1 MAASLDNMK
10 GSRELIAAA
19 SSDERWGKAAVGRE
33 RGVNVRA
40 ALDLPKE
47 IDQGLRTEGVEV
59 ADMPL
64 ATQM

>member
-10 GSRELIAAA
+10 GRWDLIAAI
-19 SSDERWGKAAVGRE
+19 SSDQPRGKAAVGRE

-40 ALDLPKE
+40 ALDFLKE
-47 IDQGLRTEGVEV
+47 IEQGLRAEGVEL

-64 ATQM
+64 TAQL